1 VGTLKDG
8 VNVRKSA
15 FIPIHSIQ
23 QLKKTCQYF
32 KKRALSYTGYTVRKS
47 GPSSLK
53 SVKLNCTGN
62 TSLNYWR
69 IQAS

>member
-8 VNVRKSA
+8 VYVRKFA
-15 FIPIHSIQ
+15 FTAIHSIQ

-32 KKRALSYTGYTVRKS
+32 KKRALLYIGYTVRKP
-47 GPSSLK
+47 GPSSIK
-53 SVKLNCTGN
+53 SVKLNCMGN
-62 TSLNYWR
+62 TSTNYQR

>member
-8 VNVRKSA
+8 VYVRNSA
-15 FIPIHSIQ
+15 FIAIHSIE

-32 KKRALSYTGYTVRKS
+32 KKRALSYNGYTVRKS
-47 GPSSLK
+47 GPSSVK
-53 SVKLNCTGN
+53 SFTLNCTGN
-62 TSLNYWR
+62 TSLNYWK